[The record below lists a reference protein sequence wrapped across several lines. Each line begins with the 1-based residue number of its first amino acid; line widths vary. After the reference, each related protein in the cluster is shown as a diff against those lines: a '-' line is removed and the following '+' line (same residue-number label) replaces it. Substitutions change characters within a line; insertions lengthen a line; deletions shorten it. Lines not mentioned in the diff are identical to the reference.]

1 MKMRFE
7 CYECG
12 IESKFETDGAIMELR
27 EAIQIDPYDT
37 YIVNC
42 QSCGAENRIK
52 VKRQPND

>member
-1 MKMRFE
+1 MRFE